1 MNNSIFRINLDIH
14 DTRTQASVRITQN
27 DTARQ
32 IIISLSDGGV
42 PYTISDDC
50 YAVFTAKKKVLP

>member
-32 IIISLSDGGV
+32 IIISLSDGG
-42 PYTISDDC
+42 D
-50 YAVFTAKKKVLP
+50 LR